1 MSQAELVLLFAVLAA
16 HGQQAPIEQ
25 QEQAQAEQVDQAEI
39 NCLGQALYYEARGE
53 GIKGQEAVAEVILQ
67 RAKSGRH
74 PDTVCGV
81 VHEPHQFSYLYDGS
95 LKRKRDEKAW
105 KAANDLAERIIRG
118 EIVTNYTRS
127 AMFYHAT
134 YVRPRWASA
143 MTRSAQVGNHVF
155 YQQRSQR
162 S

>member
-1 MSQAELVLLFAVLAA
+1 MSQAGLIFLYAVLAA
-16 HGQQAPIEQ
+16 HGQQAPVEQ
-25 QEQAQAEQVDQAEI
+25 PEQAQAEQIDQAEI
-39 NCLGQALYYEARGE
+39 DCLGEALYYEARGE
-53 GIKGQEAVAEVILQ
+53 GTKGQEAVAEVILQ

-81 VHEPHQFSYLYDGS
+81 VHEPHQFSYLNDGS
-95 LKRKRDEKAW
+95 LKRKRDEAAW
-105 KAANDLAERIIRG
+105 NGANDLADRIMRG

-143 MTRSAQVGNHVF
+143 MQRSAQVGNHIF
-155 YQQRSQR
+155 YHAKSRR
-162 S
+162 T